1 MPRVQSRTGLVAT
14 ARTIAS
20 GASSEGRRLRYAV
33 TRLGRFS
40 AMVVALQPVVV
51 RGHPGCI
58 PEFPR

>member
-1 MPRVQSRTGLVAT
+1 MAT